1 MITKETYTKI
11 FLKHANISLSEA
23 AIKEYTPVWWQNT
36 RIKDEGGLRLTNEG
50 FEFIQETL
58 GLTVFEVPFPRD
70 FKITTQVVIFLDK
83 FIGAAPLATRR
94 CVRVFTDH
102 DPWTTP
108 LRVVP
113 PPRTRDGERMCERL
127 DRIERFIHTTR
138 ARDGRHRAGSSRTE
152 TDDRATRHRIDSN
165 LSRRRWTRP
174 RRAQDARCV
183 DWMSCPSRH
192 PRRVVT
198 RPIPP
203 LTAWNIPCRGAS
215 NRVES
220 NRMDDG

>member
-83 FIGAAPLATRR
+83 FIDCPYYLTERSLW
-94 CVRVFTDH
+94 VTDEKKALELH
-102 DPWTTP
+102 LFSGDVKKYGIIKA
-108 LRVVP
+108 LKRQEK
-113 PPRTRDGERMCERL
+113 D
-127 DRIERFIHTTR
+127 
-138 ARDGRHRAGSSRTE
+138 
-152 TDDRATRHRIDSN
+152 
-165 LSRRRWTRP
+165 
-174 RRAQDARCV
+174 
-183 DWMSCPSRH
+183 
-192 PRRVVT
+192 
-198 RPIPP
+198 
-203 LTAWNIPCRGAS
+203 
-215 NRVES
+215 
-220 NRMDDG
+220 